1 MRTATDAAGVTAEL
15 AAVPAHERVALVD
28 PRFVGHAHAL
38 RLALTD
44 PRFPAATVRGAL
56 TAQPEAR
63 AVLVRAVTAAAATAR
78 TSDGGAPTAAPAPGS
93 AESPEHVAAS
103 TVVPTT
109 VPDRA
114 EETQPPVGS
123 APGPG
128 ADDRSGDAGAPG
140 AAVASGA
147 ADRADAAVHAPDA
160 AHASGEYAESRSRTR
175 PSGAATALGA
185 AAAPTTAGA
194 VGRATRTDAPG
205 TTAPDR
211 AAGTGVRAGG
221 AAHAADS
228 FATRSPSES
237 SAEVATMGAAN
248 APNAAAPGEAAHVAS
263 PDRTAD
269 GLAAP
274 SRSVAPAEV
283 AATHGAADAHSW
295 VDDIAAALDAG
306 GVALHRPEL
315 GVLVAS
321 VPADA
326 LSRAK
331 AQDAVDAVDDER
343 VRLRSAV
350 KARDGFFTTFCISP
364 YSRYI
369 ARWCARRGLTPNQ
382 VTTASLLTA
391 LIAAACAATGTRPGF
406 VSAGVLLIA
415 SFVLDCTD
423 GQLARYSLQYSTLG
437 AWLDATFDR
446 AKEYAYYAGLALGA
460 ARADGDD
467 VWALA
472 LGAMV
477 LQTCRHVVD
486 FAFNEANHDATGNT
500 SPTAALSGR
509 LDSVGW
515 TVWVRRMI
523 VLPIGERWAM
533 IAVLTAFTTPRITFY
548 ATLIG
553 CALAACY
560 TTAGRVLRSL
570 TRRAGRTDRAARA
583 LAELADSGPL
593 AELVAKA
600 APRGASSYLAPVSAA
615 LGATA
620 VLAGA
625 AATGFGSWVPVG
637 CAVLYAVLA
646 GVAVTAPLKGPL
658 DWLVPPLFRA
668 AEYGTILILA
678 ACSEVNGALP
688 AAFGLV
694 AAVAYHHYDTVY
706 RIRGGTGAP
715 PHRLVRAIG
724 GHEGR
729 TVAVTAAA
737 ALLHHQNQGF
747 TIALTALAAALALAV
762 LIESIRFWVSSGAP
776 AVHDES
782 GEPA

>member
-1 MRTATDAAGVTAEL
+1 MRTATDAAAVTAQL
-15 AAVPAHERVALVD
+15 ATVPAHERVALVD
-28 PRFVGHAHAL
+28 PRFVGHVHAL

-44 PRFPAATVRGAL
+44 PRFPAAAVRGAL
-56 TAQPEAR
+56 SVQPEAR
-63 AVLVRAVTAAAATAR
+63 TALARAVTAAERTGTTAT
-78 TSDGGAPTAAPAPGS
+78 TGS
-93 AESPEHVAAS
+93 AAS
-103 TVVPTT
+103 APL
-109 VPDRA
+109 
-114 EETQPPVGS
+114 GS
-123 APGPG
+123 AL
-128 ADDRSGDAGAPG
+128 
-140 AAVASGA
+140 
-147 ADRADAAVHAPDA
+147 
-160 AHASGEYAESRSRTR
+160 
-175 PSGAATALGA
+175 ALGA
-185 AAAPTTAGA
+185 ADAPTA
-194 VGRATRTDAPG
+194 
-205 TTAPDR
+205 DR
-211 AAGTGVRAGG
+211 VT
-221 AAHAADS
+221 
-228 FATRSPSES
+228 
-237 SAEVATMGAAN
+237 
-248 APNAAAPGEAAHVAS
+248 
-263 PDRTAD
+263 
-269 GLAAP
+269 
-274 SRSVAPAEV
+274 
-283 AATHGAADAHSW
+283 DAHSS
-295 VDDIAAALDAG
+295 VDDLVAALDAE
-306 GVALHRPEL
+306 GVAVHHPEL
-315 GVLVAS
+315 GVLVAD

-326 LSRAK
+326 EARA
-331 AQDAVDAVDDER
+331 AAWDAVAAVDDER

-350 KARDGFFTTFCISP
+350 KARDGFFTTYCISP

-406 VSAGVLLIA
+406 ISAGVLLIA

-460 ARADGDD
+460 ARAGGGGDD

-548 ATLIG
+548 VLLIG

-570 TRRAGRTDRAARA
+570 TRRAKRTDRAARA
-583 LAELADSGPL
+583 LAELADSGPP

-600 APRGASSYLAPVSAA
+600 APRKASSYLAPLSAA
-615 LGATA
+615 LGAAA
-620 VLAGA
+620 VLAGTA
-625 AATGFGSWVPVG
+625 VAGFGSWVPVG

-646 GVAVTAPLKGPL
+646 GVAVAAPLKGPL

-678 ACSEVNGALP
+678 AYAEVNGALP

-715 PHRLVRAIG
+715 PRRLVRAIG

-729 TVAVTAAA
+729 TVVVTAAA

-747 TIALTALAAALALAV
+747 TIALTALAAVLALAV

-776 AVHDES
+776 AVHDET